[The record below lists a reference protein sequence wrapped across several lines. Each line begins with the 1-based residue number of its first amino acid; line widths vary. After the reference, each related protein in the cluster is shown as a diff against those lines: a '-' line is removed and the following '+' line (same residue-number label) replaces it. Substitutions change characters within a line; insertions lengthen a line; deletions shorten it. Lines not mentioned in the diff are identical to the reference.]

1 MAASEIKTFPLG
13 DFALQSGATL
23 PGAFIAYKTFGDA
36 SASLPAI
43 VYPTWFSGAIAD
55 NEWLIGD
62 DMALSPRRYFIV
74 VPALFGN
81 GESTSPSNSGSSIM
95 EGVPRRPFPDVTFY
109 DNVKAQHRL
118 LTEGLGI
125 KGVKAVLGW
134 SMGAGQTY
142 QWITQ
147 FPDFAELAIP
157 FCGSARTS
165 PHNQVFL
172 EGVKTA
178 LLAAKGAVS
187 GGAGQGEA
195 APSSRNIN
203 TDDDDGD
210 ETLTSQRRQQQYR
223 TWSVEEREVGLKALG
238 RVYAGWGLS
247 QAFYREK
254 LYETALGF
262 TGLED
267 FLRRFWEGW
276 ALSKD
281 PENLLVMLHTW
292 QVGDCSNQ
300 SPYNGDRSVLPTGGL
315 RV

>member
-134 SMGAGQTY
+134 SMGTCACVRIHVCLCVCVCVCLWHSSLCY
-142 QWITQ
+142 
-147 FPDFAELAIP
+147 FPLAYIP
-157 FCGSARTS
+157 RHLLFLGYLSRT
-165 PHNQVFL
+165 
-172 EGVKTA
+172 
-178 LLAAKGAVS
+178 
-187 GGAGQGEA
+187 
-195 APSSRNIN
+195 
-203 TDDDDGD
+203 D
-210 ETLTSQRRQQQYR
+210 
-223 TWSVEEREVGLKALG
+223 
-238 RVYAGWGLS
+238 
-247 QAFYREK
+247 
-254 LYETALGF
+254 
-262 TGLED
+262 
-267 FLRRFWEGW
+267 
-276 ALSKD
+276 
-281 PENLLVMLHTW
+281 
-292 QVGDCSNQ
+292 
-300 SPYNGDRSVLPTGGL
+300 
-315 RV
+315 